1 MIILIAGGTG
11 FVGRELIKA
20 LLAKQHKIFVL
31 GREISKIKSQF
42 HDQVTPI
49 SWQDLDAT
57 DPDVDAVINLCGAN
71 ISQSRWTDHIKR
83 IIIDSRVN
91 TSLKLAS
98 WCARASNPPRLL
110 NASAVGIYGSYS
122 GDHTAFTE
130 KSPIHKNTSFLSQ
143 VGQAWESAALSE
155 QSVRVTLMRFGVV
168 LKRGEGLLKK
178 LSPSFSFGFG
188 GTIGHGEQIISW
200 IDIHDLIAAIEF
212 ILKNNII
219 GPVNVCAPTP
229 IVQKDFAKTLASVM
243 HRPSFLT
250 TPSWM
255 VRMLFGELADELLLS
270 GQKVIPERLTELGF
284 NFKYDTLNK
293 ALSQY
298 W

>member
-98 WCARASNPPRLL
+98 WCARASNPPRLTQC
-110 NASAVGIYGSYS
+110 SAVGIYGSYS

-130 KSPIHKNTSFLSQ
+130 KSPNIKIPRFSVKWDKLGNLRPF
-143 VGQAWESAALSE
+143 
-155 QSVRVTLMRFGVV
+155 QS
-168 LKRGEGLLKK
+168 
-178 LSPSFSFGFG
+178 S
-188 GTIGHGEQIISW
+188 
-200 IDIHDLIAAIEF
+200 
-212 ILKNNII
+212 
-219 GPVNVCAPTP
+219 
-229 IVQKDFAKTLASVM
+229 
-243 HRPSFLT
+243 
-250 TPSWM
+250 
-255 VRMLFGELADELLLS
+255 LFGL
-270 GQKVIPERLTELGF
+270 P
-284 NFKYDTLNK
+284 
-293 ALSQY
+293 
-298 W
+298 